1 MGVVETAE
9 DLDTIYIRCESAGQ
23 KYVLASHLTP
33 WPLSLGRGEPDANL
47 LLEIEVVVV
56 GAAGVEGGLAMRA
69 GTIAA

>member
-1 MGVVETAE
+1 MGAAGN
-9 DLDTIYIRCESAGQ
+9 LDTVYIRCKSAGQ
-23 KYVLASHLTP
+23 KYGCSGGSPPPA
-33 WPLSLGRGEPDANL
+33 PLSLGTGEHDASL